1 MSKDKRLFR
10 FEQTIKKK
18 ISRSGEGGT
27 NWCGYLL
34 PVEIVHIVD
43 VWKLKPR
50 ETNCWRLEYARKQI
64 KKGECDPGWFYFT
77 VSNKDNERLGLGY

>member
-1 MSKDKRLFR
+1 MNENKRLFR

-18 ISRSGEGGT
+18 IRRSGAGGT

-34 PVEIVHIVD
+34 PVEIVYIVD
-43 VWKLKPR
+43 VWKLKPHD
-50 ETNCWRLEYARKQI
+50 TNDWVLNFARKEI
-64 KKGECDPGWFYFT
+64 KEGKCDPDWFYFT

>member
-1 MSKDKRLFR
+1 MNKLFR
-10 FEQTIKKK
+10 FEQTLKKK
-18 ISRSGEGGT
+18 ITRTGQGGT

-43 VWKLKPR
+43 VWKLKH
-50 ETNCWRLEYARKQI
+50 TNNEWKLNYAREQI

>member
-1 MSKDKRLFR
+1 MSNDKRLFR

-18 ISRSGEGGT
+18 ISHSDTDGQQ
-27 NWCGYLL
+27 WCGYLL

-43 VWKLKPR
+43 VWNLKHNDN
-50 ETNCWRLEYARKQI
+50 EWRLNYAREQI
-64 KKGECDPGWFYFT
+64 KKGECNPGWFYFT